1 MPDRV
6 VSPPP
11 VPISL
16 LERPSGHRSRVR
28 PPERLRL
35 AHRPALDGLRAV
47 AVVVVLLY
55 HGGISWLPGGW
66 LGVDAFFV
74 LSGYLITTLL
84 LAEHE
89 RTGRIRLGAFWARRV
104 RRLLPAL
111 LTVVAT
117 VLGGARWL
125 VPPEELEALGPDAL
139 AALGYVAN
147 WRMLNRGDG
156 YAVLTAAPSPLQH
169 TWSLALEEQF
179 YLLWP
184 LLVVATLALRSA
196 RTLLIGTLAAAAA
209 SAGAM
214 ALLYVPDA
222 EPARA
227 YYGSDTRA
235 FGLLVGCALA
245 LVLSAR
251 RYRPGHAVQR
261 RWSPVTLA
269 AVGTLGA
276 ALLLLDDAGPTL
288 YRGGLVVVVLAVA
301 AVISHAERHPDGL
314 TARALSV
321 SPLPRIGRASYELY
335 LWHWP
340 VFLAL
345 DHQRTGLDGPML
357 LVARCAV
364 TIVLAELTFHLISQP
379 VRGGRWPRRG
389 RLRPAL
395 TTLSAVSCVAAAA
408 VLLTTPPTPRPA
420 TPEGPVAAMPS
431 TVRSA
436 LLTRPGRG
444 PGPLRITVFG
454 DSVAHSLAVGLP
466 PLTGARLTNR
476 ALIGCGIARSGPVR
490 NAARIQEP
498 YERCPQWDTH
508 WADGVR
514 ADRPDL
520 AVVVLARWEVLDR
533 KLHGRWQHIGQPEY
547 DAYLRS
553 ELARMVRVLTAD
565 GARVVLATAPYNH
578 RYERRDGSLY
588 PEDDPA
594 RMDAW
599 NRMLEDTARADPER
613 VRIVDLAARLCPDGR
628 YTRDVDGVRV
638 RSDGL
643 HLTAGGVRDYLA
655 PWLVP
660 QLVGAA
666 R

>member
-6 VSPPP
+6 LDPPT
-11 VPISL
+11 VPIARLDRSS
-16 LERPSGHRSRVR
+16 RPGRRVR

-35 AHRPALDGLRAV
+35 THRPALDGLRAV
-47 AVVVVLLY
+47 AVVVVLLF
-55 HGGISWLPGGW
+55 HGGVSWLPGGW

-89 RTGRIRLGAFWARRV
+89 RTGSIRLGAFWARRA

-117 VLGGARWL
+117 VLGCARWL
-125 VPPEELEALGPDAL
+125 VPPEELAALGPDAL

-147 WRMLNRGDG
+147 WRMLDRGDG
-156 YAVLTAAPSPLQH
+156 YAVLTSAPSPLQH

-184 LLVVATLALRSA
+184 LLVVGALALWSA
-196 RTLLIGTLAAAAA
+196 RALLVGTLVAAAA

-235 FGLLVGCALA
+235 FGLLAGCALA

-251 RYRPGHAVQR
+251 RYRPGHAARR
-261 RWSPVTLA
+261 RWSPAVLA
-269 AVGTLGA
+269 AAGVLAA
-276 ALLLLDDAGPTL
+276 ALLLLDDVGPAL
-288 YRGGLVVVVLAVA
+288 YRGGLLLVVLAVA
-301 AVISHAERHPDGL
+301 AVISDAEREPDGL
-314 TARALSV
+314 TARLLSV
-321 SPLPRIGRASYELY
+321 PPLPRIGRVSYELY

-345 DHQRTGLDGPML
+345 DSQRTGLDGLML
-357 LVARCAV
+357 LVARCAA
-364 TIVLAELTFHLISQP
+364 TIVLAELTFHFLSRPI
-379 VRGGRWPRRG
+379 RAGRWPRPG
-389 RLRPAL
+389 TVRPIL
-395 TTLSAVSCVAAAA
+395 TTLGATACVVIAAL
-408 VLLTTPPTPRPA
+408 VLTTPPAPRPTTPDGPA
-420 TPEGPVAAMPS
+420 TALRTTGPS
-431 TVRSA
+431 T
-436 LLTRPGRG
+436 LLDRPGRA

-454 DSVAHSLAVGLP
+454 DSVAHSLAIGLP
-466 PLTGARLTNR
+466 LVSGARVTNR

-490 NAARIQEP
+490 NAARIQDP
-498 YERCPQWDTH
+498 YERCPRWDAY

-514 ADRPDL
+514 ADRPDVAL
-520 AVVVLARWEVLDR
+520 VVLARWEVLDR
-533 KLHGRWQHIGQPEY
+533 KLRGRWQHIGQPAY
-547 DAYLRS
+547 DAYLRT
-553 ELARMVRVLTAD
+553 ELARMIQVLTAD

-599 NRMLEDTARADPER
+599 NRMLVDTTRTHPDR
-613 VRIVDLAARLCPDGR
+613 VRVVDLGARLCPDGR
-628 YTRDVDGVRV
+628 YARDVDGIRV

-643 HLTAGGVRDYLA
+643 HLTRGGVRDYLA
-655 PWLVP
+655 PWLLP

-666 R
+666 G